1 MTASSD
7 ILFLF
12 ISVYKE
18 KKNSEVQRR
27 PDDDMDYLNQNMR
40 KNVAVEMKA
49 VSAAAERKPGSEFV
63 TSLDSVAVL
72 DVHRRS

>member
-1 MTASSD
+1 
-7 ILFLF
+7 
-12 ISVYKE
+12 
-18 KKNSEVQRR
+18 
-27 PDDDMDYLNQNMR
+27 MDYLNQNMR